1 VPIGKSGKTVSW
13 GVYSEVG
20 KLRTVMV
27 HRPGLEHRRL
37 TPTNAHELLFD
48 DVIWVEKAEEEH
60 DAFTDVMRASG
71 VEVLYALELFAEA
84 LADDD
89 AKRWVLRHMLSE
101 RMIGVAA
108 AQHAAEVIDALTTEE
123 IAEFVVSGVIPR
135 ELGIDGARLYYES
148 VDPSSLTLAPHP
160 NFIFQRDP
168 SSWIYDGVTIN
179 PMATPARRYESM
191 IEEVIYRFHPLFT
204 ANGPVNIWFGGS
216 AEDWGSAHIEGGD
229 IEVIGNGTVVVG
241 LSERTSHQAVSLLAR
256 RLFQAGAADKVLT
269 MALPKERSFMHL
281 DTVITMVDRDAVT
294 AYRAVVDEARVWC
307 IRPGDSTDELVVD
320 ERPEG
325 LIAAMAD
332 ALELED
338 IRVIG
343 TGGDDLAAAREQ
355 WDDGNNVVALE
366 PGVVI
371 AYERNTLTNEH
382 LRRAG
387 IEVIE
392 IQGFELGRGRGGGHC
407 LTCPLQRD
415 A

>member
-1 VPIGKSGKTVSW
+1 
-13 GVYSEVG
+13 
-20 KLRTVMV
+20 MV
-27 HRPGLEHRRL
+27 HRPGLEHLRL

-60 DAFTDVMRASG
+60 DAFTDVMRDRG
-71 VEVLYALELFAEA
+71 VEVLYAMELFAEA
-84 LADDD
+84 LIDDD
-89 AKRWVLRHMLSE
+89 AKQWVLRHMLSE

-108 AQHAAEVIDALTTEE
+108 AQHATEVIQALSSEE
-123 IAEFVVSGVIPR
+123 IAEFLVSGVVPR
-135 ELGIDGARLYYES
+135 ELGIDGAQLFYES
-148 VDPSSLTLAPHP
+148 VDPTSLTLAPHP

-191 IEEVIYRFHPLFT
+191 IAEVIYRFHPLF
-204 ANGPVNIWFGGS
+204 AADGPVNVWFGGS
-216 AEDWGSAHIEGGD
+216 EQNWGSAHIEGGD
-229 IEVIGNGTVVVG
+229 IEVIGNGAVVIG

-256 RLFQAGAADKVLT
+256 KLFRAGAADKVLT

-294 AYRAVVDEARVWC
+294 AYRAVVDDARVWC
-307 IRPGDSTDELVVD
+307 IRPGDSPNELVID

-325 LIAAMAD
+325 LVAAMAD
-332 ALELED
+332 VLDLDEM
-338 IRVIG
+338 RVIG

-366 PGVVI
+366 PGVVV
-371 AYERNTLTNEH
+371 AYERNMLTNQH
-382 LRRAG
+382 LREAG

-407 LTCPLQRD
+407 LTCPVERD

>member
-1 VPIGKSGKTVSW
+1 
-13 GVYSEVG
+13 
-20 KLRTVMV
+20 MV

-48 DVIWVEKAEEEH
+48 DVIWVDRAEEEH
-60 DAFTDVMRASG
+60 DAFANVMDDHG
-71 VEVLYALELFAEA
+71 VEVVYAQTLFAEA
-84 LADDD
+84 LENHD
-89 AKRWVLRHMLSE
+89 AKRWVLTNMLSE

-108 AQHAAEVIDALTTEE
+108 AQYASVVIDALTTDEV
-123 IAEFVVSGVIPR
+123 AEFLISGVVPR
-135 ELGIDGARLYYES
+135 EIGGRGVDLYYES
-148 VDPSSLTLAPHP
+148 VDPASLTLAPHP

-168 SSWIYDGVTIN
+168 SSWIYGGVTIN

-191 IEEVIYRFHPLFT
+191 ITEVVYRFHPMFT
-204 ANGPVNIWFGGS
+204 ADGPLNVWFGGS
-216 AEDWGSAHIEGGD
+216 AEDWGSANLEGGD
-229 IEVIGNGTVVVG
+229 VAVIGNGAVVVG

-256 RLFQAGAADKVLT
+256 SLFMAGAADMVLT

-281 DTVITMVDRDAVT
+281 DTVMTMVDRDAVT
-294 AYRAVVDEARVWC
+294 AYRAVVDDARVWC
-307 IRPGDSTDELVVD
+307 IRPGDSPDELVVE

-325 LIAAMAD
+325 LVPAMAD
-332 ALELED
+332 ALDLDEM
-338 IRVIG
+338 RVIG

-355 WDDGNNVVALE
+355 WDDGNNVLALE

-387 IEVIE
+387 VEVVE

-407 LTCPLQRD
+407 LTCPLERD

>member
-1 VPIGKSGKTVSW
+1 MSL

-20 KLRTVMV
+20 KLRKVMV

-60 DAFTDVMRASG
+60 DAF
-71 VEVLYALELFAEA
+71 VEVMKGHGVDVVYAQTLFAEA
-84 LADDD
+84 LENHD
-89 AKRWVLRHMLSE
+89 AKRWVLTNMLSE

-108 AQHAAEVIDALTTEE
+108 SQHASVVIDALTTDEV
-123 IAEFVVSGVIPR
+123 AEFLISGVVPR
-135 ELGIDGARLYYES
+135 EIGGRGVDLYYES
-148 VDPSSLTLAPHP
+148 VDPASLTLAPHP

-168 SSWIYDGVTIN
+168 SSWIYGGVTIN

-191 IEEVIYRFHPLFT
+191 ITEVIYRFHPMFT
-204 ANGPVNIWFGGS
+204 ADGPLNVWFGGS
-216 AEDWGSAHIEGGD
+216 AEDWGSANLEGGD
-229 IEVIGNGTVVVG
+229 VAVIGNGAVVVG

-256 RLFQAGAADKVLT
+256 SMFMAGAADMVLT

-281 DTVITMVDRDAVT
+281 DTVMTMVDRDAVT
-294 AYRAVVDEARVWC
+294 AYRAVVDDARVWC
-307 IRPGDSTDELVVD
+307 IRPGDSPDELVVE

-325 LIAAMAD
+325 LVAAMAD
-332 ALELED
+332 ALDLDEM
-338 IRVIG
+338 RVIG

-355 WDDGNNVVALE
+355 WDDGNNVLALE

-387 IEVIE
+387 VEVIE

-407 LTCPLQRD
+407 LTCPLERD

>member
-1 VPIGKSGKTVSW
+1 MRRARTMSW
-13 GVYSEVG
+13 GVHSEVG

-27 HRPGLEHRRL
+27 HKPGLEHRRL

-60 DAFTDVMRASG
+60 DAFTDVMRDRG
-71 VEVLYALELFAEA
+71 VEVLYAMELFAEA
-84 LADDD
+84 LVDNN

-108 AQHAAEVIDALTTEE
+108 SNHASEVIDALSTTE
-123 IAEFVVSGVIPR
+123 IAEFLVSGVVPR
-135 ELGIDGARLYYES
+135 ELGKNGARLFYES
-148 VDPSSLTLAPHP
+148 ADPSSLSLAPHP

-168 SSWIYDGVTIN
+168 SSWIYDGVSIN

-204 ANGPVNIWFGGS
+204 ADGPVSIWFGGS

-229 IEVIGNGTVVVG
+229 IEVIGNGTVVIG

-281 DTVITMVDRDAVT
+281 DTVMTMVDRDAVT

-307 IRPGDSTDELVVD
+307 IRPGESPDELVVED
-320 ERPEG
+320 RPEG
-325 LIAAMAD
+325 LVAAMAD
-332 ALELED
+332 ALDLDEM
-338 IRVIG
+338 RVIG

-366 PGVVI
+366 PGVVV
-371 AYERNTLTNEH
+371 AYERNMLTNQH
-382 LRRAG
+382 LREAG
-387 IEVIE
+387 VEVIE

-407 LTCPLQRD
+407 LTCPLERD

>member
-1 VPIGKSGKTVSW
+1 MRRARTMSW
-13 GVYSEVG
+13 GVHSEVG

-60 DAFTDVMRASG
+60 DAFTDVMRDRG
-71 VEVLYALELFAEA
+71 VEVLYAMELFAEA
-84 LADDD
+84 LVDNN

-108 AQHAAEVIDALTTEE
+108 SNHASEVIDALSTTE
-123 IAEFVVSGVIPR
+123 IAEFLVSGVVPR
-135 ELGIDGARLYYES
+135 ELGKNGARLFYES
-148 VDPSSLTLAPHP
+148 ADPSSLSLAPHP

-168 SSWIYDGVTIN
+168 SSWIYDGVSIN

-204 ANGPVNIWFGGS
+204 ADGPVSIWFGGS

-229 IEVIGNGTVVVG
+229 IEVIGNGTVVIG

-281 DTVITMVDRDAVT
+281 DTVMTMVDRDAVT

-307 IRPGDSTDELVVD
+307 IRPGESPDELVVED
-320 ERPEG
+320 RPEG
-325 LIAAMAD
+325 LVAAMAD
-332 ALELED
+332 ALDLDEM
-338 IRVIG
+338 RVIG

-366 PGVVI
+366 PGVVV
-371 AYERNTLTNEH
+371 AYERNMLTNQH
-382 LRRAG
+382 LREAG
-387 IEVIE
+387 VEVIE

-407 LTCPLQRD
+407 LTCPLERD

>member
-1 VPIGKSGKTVSW
+1 MSL

-20 KLRTVMV
+20 KLRKVMV

-60 DAFTDVMRASG
+60 DAF
-71 VEVLYALELFAEA
+71 VEVMSGHGVDVVYAQTLFAEA
-84 LADDD
+84 LENHD
-89 AKRWVLRHMLSE
+89 AKRWVLTNMLSE

-108 AQHAAEVIDALTTEE
+108 AQHASVVIDALTTDEV
-123 IAEFVVSGVIPR
+123 AEFLISGVVPR
-135 ELGIDGARLYYES
+135 EIGGRGVDLYYES
-148 VDPSSLTLAPHP
+148 VDPASLTLAPHP

-168 SSWIYDGVTIN
+168 SSWIYGGVTIN

-191 IEEVIYRFHPLFT
+191 ITEVIYRFHPMFT
-204 ANGPVNIWFGGS
+204 ADGPLNVWFGGS
-216 AEDWGSAHIEGGD
+216 AEDWGSANLEGGD
-229 IEVIGNGTVVVG
+229 VAVIGNGAVVVG

-256 RLFQAGAADKVLT
+256 SMFMAGAADMVLT

-281 DTVITMVDRDAVT
+281 DTVMTMVDRDAVT
-294 AYRAVVDEARVWC
+294 AYRAVVDDARVWC
-307 IRPGDSTDELVVD
+307 IRPGDSPDELVVE

-325 LIAAMAD
+325 LVAAMAD
-332 ALELED
+332 ALDLDEM
-338 IRVIG
+338 RVIG

-355 WDDGNNVVALE
+355 WDDGNNVLALE

-387 IEVIE
+387 VEVIE

-407 LTCPLQRD
+407 LTCPLERD

>member
-1 VPIGKSGKTVSW
+1 MTMNW
-13 GVYSEVG
+13 GVHSEVG

-48 DVIWVEKAEEEH
+48 DVIWVDKAEEEH
-60 DAFTDVMRASG
+60 DAFTDVMRDHG
-71 VEVLYALELFAEA
+71 VKVLYAQELFAEA
-84 LADDD
+84 LTDAD

-101 RMIGVAA
+101 RMVGVAA
-108 AQHAAEVIDALTTEE
+108 AQHISEVIDALTTAE
-123 IAEFVVSGVIPR
+123 IAEFLVSGVIPR
-135 ELGIDGARLYYES
+135 ELGSDTAKLYYES

-168 SSWIYDGVTIN
+168 SSWIYGGVTIN

-191 IEEVIYRFHPLFT
+191 ITEVIYRFHPLF
-204 ANGPVNIWFGGS
+204 AADGPVDFWFGGS

-229 IEVIGNGTVVVG
+229 IEVIGNGAVVVG
-241 LSERTSHQAVSLLAR
+241 LSERTSHQAISLLAR
-256 RLFQAGAADKVLT
+256 SLFKAGAADKVLT

-281 DTVITMVDRDAVT
+281 DTVMTMIDRDAVT
-294 AYRAVVDEARVWC
+294 AYRAVVDDARVWC
-307 IRPGDSTDELVVD
+307 IRPGDSPDELVID

-325 LIAAMAD
+325 LVAAMAD
-332 ALELED
+332 ALDLDEV
-338 IRVIG
+338 RVIG

-371 AYERNTLTNEH
+371 AYERNTHTNQH
-382 LRRAG
+382 LRQAG
-387 IEVIE
+387 IEVLE

-407 LTCPLQRD
+407 LTCPLERD

>member
-1 VPIGKSGKTVSW
+1 MTW
-13 GVYSEVG
+13 GVHSEVG

-37 TPTNAHELLFD
+37 TPTNARELLFD
-48 DVIWVEKAEEEH
+48 DVIWVDRAEEEH
-60 DAFTDVMRASG
+60 DAFADVMRDRG
-71 VEVLYALELFAEA
+71 VNVVYAQQLFAEA
-84 LADDD
+84 LANEQ
-89 AKRWVLRHMLSE
+89 AKRWVLKHMLSE

-108 AQHAAEVIDALTTEE
+108 AQHASEVIDALTTEE
-123 IAEFVVSGVIPR
+123 IAEFLISGVIPR
-135 ELGIDGARLYYES
+135 EIGIQGVDLYYES
-148 VDPSSLTLAPHP
+148 VDPASLTLAPHP

-168 SSWIYDGVTIN
+168 SSWIYGGVTIN

-191 IEEVIYRFHPLFT
+191 IAEVIYRFHPAFT
-204 ANGPVNIWFGGS
+204 LDGPVDIWFGGS
-216 AEDWGSAHIEGGD
+216 AEDWGMANIEGGD
-229 IEVIGNGTVVVG
+229 IEVIGNGAVVVG

-256 RLFQAGAADKVLT
+256 RLFKAGVAQKVIT

-307 IRPGDSTDELVVD
+307 IRPGDSPDELVVD

-325 LIAAMAD
+325 LVATMAD
-332 ALELED
+332 ALDLDE

-366 PGVVI
+366 PGVVV

-382 LRRAG
+382 LLQAG

-407 LTCPLQRD
+407 LTCPLERD